1 MSEDITPILEAT
13 LYHSFNLTLFF
24 KYFFTMK
31 KFPVLIVCIVFIIA
45 FPMFTDA
52 QTKQDSIKTRV
63 ETIDGN
69 EYIGTVQEKT
79 ADKIRLKTEKLGE
92 ITILSTDIKRISE
105 VTQAIA
111 KDGTYW
117 LDNPQATRYFWAP
130 NGYNLKKGEGYYQNV
145 WVFFNQAVYGF
156 TDHLSAG
163 VGVVPLFLFAG
174 APTPVWI
181 TAKFSLPVV
190 ENKFNLGAGALVGTV
205 IGESNT
211 GFGIL
216 YGISTIGSKDK
227 NLNIGLGWAF
237 AGGEMAKNPTVNIS
251 AMIRTGPKG
260 YFITENYFI
269 GTTDEFVVMMMIGG
283 RRIIKRVG
291 LDFGAVIPISS
302 EMDGFVVAPWLGFT
316 IPF

>member
-1 MSEDITPILEAT
+1 MKNIIAG
-13 LYHSFNLTLFF
+13 LTLL
-24 KYFFTMK
+24 
-31 KFPVLIVCIVFIIA
+31 VALIVLPFLS
-45 FPMFTDA
+45 DA
-52 QTKQDSIKTRV
+52 QTQQDSIKTRI
-63 ETIDGN
+63 ETLDGN
-69 EYIGTVQEKT
+69 EYIGVIQEKSS
-79 ADKIRLKTEKLGE
+79 DKIRLKTDKLGE

-130 NGYNLKKGEGYYQNV
+130 NGYNLKAGEGYYQNV
-145 WVFFNQAVYGF
+145 WVFFNQAVFGI
-156 TDHLSAG
+156 TDHISGG
-163 VGVVPLFLFAG
+163 VGVIPLFLFAG
-174 APTPVWI
+174 APTPAWI

-205 IGESNT
+205 IGEANT

-269 GTTDEFVVMMMIGG
+269 GTTDQFVVMMMIGG
-283 RRIIKRVG
+283 RRIIKHTG
-291 LDFGAVIPISS
+291 LDFGVVIPISS
-302 EMDGFVVAPWLGFT
+302 EMDGLFVAPWLGFT

>member
-1 MSEDITPILEAT
+1 
-13 LYHSFNLTLFF
+13 
-24 KYFFTMK
+24 MK
-31 KFPVLIVCIVFIIA
+31 KLFILIACIVFILVC
-45 FPMFTDA
+45 PMFTDA
-52 QTKQDSIKTRV
+52 QTQQDSIKTRI

-69 EYIGTVQEKT
+69 EYIGVIREKSS
-79 ADKIRLKTEKLGE
+79 DKIRLKTDKLGE
-92 ITILSTDIKRISE
+92 ITILTSDIKRISE

-130 NGYNLKKGEGYYQNV
+130 NGYNLKSGEGYYQNV
-145 WVFFNQAVYGF
+145 WVFFNQAVFGL
-156 TDHLSAG
+156 TDHISAG
-163 VGVVPLFLFAG
+163 AGVVPLFLFAG
-174 APTPVWI
+174 APTPAWI
-181 TAKFSLPVV
+181 TAKFSVPVV

-205 IGESNT
+205 IGEEKT

-216 YGISTIGSKDK
+216 YGISTFGSKDK
-227 NLNIGLGWAF
+227 NLNVGLGWAF
-237 AGGEMAKNPTVNIS
+237 AGGEMAKNPTLNIS

-269 GTTDEFVVMMMIGG
+269 GTTDEFVLMMMVGG

-291 LDFGAVIPISS
+291 LDFGVVIPISS
-302 EMDGFVVAPWLGFT
+302 EMDGLIVAPWLGFT